1 METIKINCPSCNH
14 QMEYWTRG
22 NYINCPKCNE
32 TIPVEPCEEAID
44 EDIEVVDIEI

>member
-1 METIKINCPSCNH
+1 
-14 QMEYWTRG
+14 MEYWTKN

-32 TIPVEPCEEAID
+32 IIPVEPCKEELKEVID